1 MINNSIGKFGV
12 GVITMTK
19 ENVRSNVCVSQNEYS
34 VDNILPIH
42 LGFYNLK
49 LPLDYLRIKSRKPQF
64 NKILH
69 YSNEIWI
76 TLSYK
81 KFTILFELYCLTKKI
96 IILWLLI
103 TFKKKMKTNL
113 VRRNVLAKDVCEH
126 YKQLPENV
134 IHALWLPSWSFGCI
148 GLWSNVKFSPG

>member
-69 YSNEIWI
+69 HSNEI
-76 TLSYK
+76 
-81 KFTILFELYCLTKKI
+81 
-96 IILWLLI
+96 
-103 TFKKKMKTNL
+103 
-113 VRRNVLAKDVCEH
+113 
-126 YKQLPENV
+126 
-134 IHALWLPSWSFGCI
+134 
-148 GLWSNVKFSPG
+148 